1 MGFLLESFFELFFFG
16 KRMGGSCRL
25 VIRFW
30 NYFFSG
36 KRMGSQWAVAGGRWV
51 VVRFSNYF
59 FSTKRMGTAEGWY
72 SFLELI
78 FFEERMGGRLK
89 VGRLVFVLE
98 LTFFE
103 ERMGGRLKVEK

>member
-1 MGFLLESFFELFFFG
+1 
-16 KRMGGSCRL
+16 
-25 VIRFW
+25 
-30 NYFFSG
+30 
-36 KRMGSQWAVAGGRWV
+36 MGSQWAVAGGRWV

-89 VGRLVFVLE
+89 VGRLVFILELTFFEERMGERLKVGRLVFVLE

>member
-1 MGFLLESFFELFFFG
+1 
-16 KRMGGSCRL
+16 MGGGRL
-25 VIRFW
+25 
-30 NYFFSG
+30 
-36 KRMGSQWAVAGGRWV
+36 
-51 VVRFSNYF
+51 
-59 FSTKRMGTAEGWY
+59 EGWKVGRSGVCY
-72 SFLELI
+72 SFLELV